1 MSFCF
6 STDGHTKK
14 PQNQPAIFFL
24 FGTRIALG
32 ATNKLLC
39 PHSTVHTSRAHC
51 HLCSLFLELQPHLP
65 PHPQLCVC
73 SLPRSFPP
81 SPPPWI
87 CATRSRK
94 ARGETRPKQSSQREQ
109 GGREREKEQQ
119 TRSLASLSLSSTTPF
134 SLPCTQ
140 HKHSVLSPCRPPPA
154 SSATPCPTPSTQLP
168 PVFLSSRSKVLRGY
182 K

>member
-1 MSFCF
+1 MDIPRNPKTSQLYFFYSVPELPSGRPTNCF
-6 STDGHTKK
+6 
-14 PQNQPAIFFL
+14 
-24 FGTRIALG
+24 
-32 ATNKLLC
+32 
-39 PHSTVHTSRAHC
+39 VHTPQSTPLEPTAIC
-51 HLCSLFLELQPHLP
+51 APCSLSF
-65 PHPQLCVC
+65 
-73 SLPRSFPP
+73 SLTSPRTRSFAFARCLALFPLP
-81 SPPPWI
+81 PPPWI